1 LTGLTS
7 RAILWVDEVDP
18 GERRVKAPQPESKQR
33 ETPIERLV
41 EAFEREVRERDPDGY
56 ALARLE
62 DVDHAAAVAARIVID
77 TGEQW
82 REHLGGFYE
91 TETVRR
97 LLGSVG
103 KPVSKQAVSK
113 RRGLLA
119 LRTGSHRVVY
129 PSFQFV
135 DGHLI
140 QGLDE
145 VLEVLPEQLLSR
157 WTVASWLVSD
167 NPELNDER
175 PITVLAEGHT
185 APVVAAARSWARSL
199 AR

>member
-1 LTGLTS
+1 MS
-7 RAILWVDEVDP
+7 PSKPASKR
-18 GERRVKAPQPESKQR
+18 GESY
-33 ETPIERLV
+33 IERLV
-41 EAFEREVRERDPDGY
+41 EAFEHEVRERDPNGQ

-62 DVDHAAAVAARIVID
+62 DIDGTAAVAARLVVD

-82 REHLGGFYE
+82 RKHLGGFYD

-97 LLGSVG
+97 LLGSID

-135 DGHLI
+135 DGRLVE
-140 QGLDE
+140 GLDE
-145 VLEVLPEQLLSR
+145 VLDALDERLVSR
-157 WTVASWLVSD
+157 WTVASWLVSE
-167 NPELNDER
+167 NPELGGGR
-175 PITVLAEGHT
+175 PIAVLAEGHT
-185 APVVAAARSWARSL
+185 APVVVAARSWARSL
-199 AR
+199 TA